1 MSKLDW
7 KDTAALIA
15 EDALAIR
22 AGEKVVLV
30 VGEGIEQVDGLNDLY
45 LAVKEDLY
53 QRGVVPVCLSYRA
66 EPGKK
71 VPELVETVCC
81 DADVIV
87 TIYTRGLLHSDAWPR
102 IREGRK
108 PSSRLLLLPNGNSCD
123 FLNRMMPKTKER
135 FYEIA
140 GVTDR
145 IGSQFLGRHTVRLTA
160 QNGTDLTFQVGQ
172 LAGWSHS
179 GVGTEPGS
187 FILLP
192 AGTLNLGV
200 DEGSAEGTLVI
211 DCHTALKQALME
223 EKVVFQVKNGYA
235 VSIQGGSYADD
246 FAAAAAK
253 YPNGPE
259 ETLCIAEFGLGFDRT
274 ADVRVNPSEGEHMYG
289 AAHIGIG
296 SNGSFGGSVMIDA
309 WHIDC
314 ILEGASV
321 ELDGKLIEKDG
332 QYLD

>member
-15 EDALAIR
+15 EDALAIQK
-22 AGEKVVLV
+22 GEKVVIV
-30 VGEGIEQVDGLNDLY
+30 SGEGIEKVDGLNDLY
-45 LAVKEDLY
+45 LAVKDDLY
-53 QRGVVPVCLSYRA
+53 QRGIAPVCLSYLA

-81 DADVIV
+81 DADVII

-108 PSSRLLLLPNGNSCD
+108 PSSRLLLLPNGNSDD

-140 GVTDR
+140 GITDK
-145 IGSQFLGRHTVRLTA
+145 IGGQFLGKHTVRLTA
-160 QNGTDLTFQVGQ
+160 PNGTDLTFRVGQ
-172 LAGWSHS
+172 LAGWAHS

-211 DCHTALKQALME
+211 DCHTALKWELME
-223 EKVVFQVKNGYA
+223 EAVTFQVKNGYA
-235 VSIQGGSYADD
+235 VSIQGGSYADE

-253 YPNGPE
+253 FPNGPE
-259 ETLCIAEFGLGFDRT
+259 ETLCIAEFGLGFDKV

-314 ILEGASV
+314 ILEGVSV
-321 ELDGKLIEKDG
+321 EPDGKLIEQDG
-332 QYLD
+332 QYLA